1 MLVSNP
7 PKITHQELLALAL
20 EAKGS
25 VKHLYLHWT
34 AGRYG
39 QFFDDYHLNVDK
51 DGQVYRTCGALT
63 ERKAHTWKRNSGA
76 VGVTLCCGLDA
87 ACGSRLYFG
96 AAPPTQAQLR
106 SMAWIIAIICTALEL
121 PIQYATVATHGEIA
135 VADGYGPGSGD
146 PDLRW
151 DLLWVPDAADPK
163 VFHQGGHFLRKLAR
177 QFSQRLRPHPPAE
190 LSSTQAA
197 GAAGAA
203 APLQVPLLV
212 EI

>member
-7 PKITHQELLALAL
+7 PRITHQELLALAL

-51 DGQVYRTCGALT
+51 DGQVYRTCDSLT
-63 ERKAHTWKRNSGA
+63 ERKAHTWKRNTGA
-76 VGVTLCCGLDA
+76 IGVTLCCGLDA

-96 AAPPTQAQLR
+96 SAPPTQAQLR
-106 SMAWIIAIICTALEL
+106 SLAWIIAIVCTALEL

-135 VADGYGPGSGD
+135 VAEGYGPGSDD

-163 VFHQGGHFLRKLAR
+163 VFRQGGHFLRTLAR

-190 LSSTQAA
+190 LSST
-197 GAAGAA
+197 AAGAA

-212 EI
+212 EP